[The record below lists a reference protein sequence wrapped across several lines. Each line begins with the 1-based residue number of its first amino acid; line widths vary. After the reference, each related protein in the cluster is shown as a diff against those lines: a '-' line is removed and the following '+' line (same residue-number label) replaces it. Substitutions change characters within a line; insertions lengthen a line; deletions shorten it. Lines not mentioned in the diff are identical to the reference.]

1 MLGFLFFCP
10 FLCCVP
16 MLQISCS
23 ENTTVLQL
31 SVPEDHRLCLWC
43 GGSDTSDVV
52 WTHQDRTVLVT
63 RQKNYETNQDR
74 TRFQLKPDASL
85 CLLRLDDA
93 DAGTFRCNDR
103 LVTELEVLT
112 GQDFRV
118 SAGRTLLLPCR
129 RSDKPKQRWFQRRE
143 GGKREPILT
152 RFKNATVKPE
162 RHDPRLSYQ
171 HDALQILQLQP
182 GDAGEYLCN
191 GELEATV
198 VVLTQSLSVPTA
210 PPAVTG
216 AVTVEK
222 TKTDKTPETVSVL
235 VLVAV
240 VSSAGLLL
248 IGGVTCIVLSSLK
261 CRRKKKHRPTGGRRR
276 GDAELQLWTSSSTA
290 QGERHVEAIN
300 SGGRS
305 LRRRGRRV
313 GCSAPAERDPPLRL
327 TGPTQ
332 LEGASGQ
339 NRAGSAAAQ
348 CDLLVCAY

>member
-222 TKTDKTPETVSVL
+222 TKTDKTPETEGGVLDALPPLNETLHYASLGRHSWRERADRTGPGLQQHSVIYSSVL
-235 VLVAV
+235 TEQVGPLQEEE
-240 VSSAGLLL
+240 
-248 IGGVTCIVLSSLK
+248 GGT
-261 CRRKKKHRPTGGRRR
+261 
-276 GDAELQLWTSSSTA
+276 
-290 QGERHVEAIN
+290 
-300 SGGRS
+300 
-305 LRRRGRRV
+305 
-313 GCSAPAERDPPLRL
+313 
-327 TGPTQ
+327 
-332 LEGASGQ
+332 
-339 NRAGSAAAQ
+339 
-348 CDLLVCAY
+348 